1 LVLFGAKALEWRLTR
16 QAGPPTLVLQI
27 TRVQANARL
36 GEARPAGISLL
47 WSDPAPDRQLRLARL
62 LLPQAK
68 RIGVLYDR
76 HSKFMLD
83 ELRRIAKPLGLRII
97 GRAWPDSRDNRPLLT
112 LMKRS
117 DLLLGLHDTD
127 LYNPKTAKTLLLSSY
142 AQQRAMIG
150 PSTGFVRAG
159 SLASS
164 YSDQTDWLTS
174 LDRLLDQPPDEWPS
188 SAYPRHFKVLGN
200 RQVARALAIELVDD
214 ATLARQVAQGDTP

>member
-1 LVLFGAKALEWRLTR
+1 
-16 QAGPPTLVLQI
+16 
-27 TRVQANARL
+27 
-36 GEARPAGISLL
+36 
-47 WSDPAPDRQLRLARL
+47 
-62 LLPQAK
+62 
-68 RIGVLYDR
+68 
-76 HSKFMLD
+76 
-83 ELRRIAKPLGLRII
+83 
-97 GRAWPDSRDNRPLLT
+97 
-112 LMKRS
+112 
-117 DLLLGLHDTD
+117 
-127 LYNPKTAKTLLLSSY
+127 
-142 AQQRAMIG
+142 MIG